1 MAGHSFIPQVE
12 VLAVTDSGRR
22 RRWTAEE
29 KLRIVQES
37 LAAPRMASATARR
50 HQISRSLLTRWR
62 REARDGMLG
71 AGSEEVRFAAVAVTD
86 VPKPP
91 GLKAVA
97 PSPPEAAGSDRIEI
111 VLVSGRRL
119 LVDPAIDPATLT
131 RLVQVLERA

>member
-71 AGSEEVRFAAVAVTD
+71 AGTEEVRFAAVAVID
-86 VPKPP
+86 APMPP
-91 GLKAVA
+91 GSKASGSSTPKVA
-97 PSPPEAAGSDRIEI
+97 RSDRIEI

-119 LVDPAIDPATLT
+119 LVGSEIDPATLT
-131 RLVQVLERA
+131 RLVQVLDRA